1 MGRMEAYRNIVI
13 VSNLTSTSG
22 RNEGEERKE
31 KQRSCSFYPNFKDNQ
46 SKPTLKSLLPV
57 S

>member
-1 MGRMEAYRNIVI
+1 MGRMEAYRNIGI
-13 VSNLTSTSG
+13 VSSLTSICG
-22 RNEGEERKE
+22 RNEGEERKK
-31 KQRSCSFYPNFKDNQ
+31 KQRSCSFYPNFKANQ